1 MSGIRLKRHPEG
13 RELKAHL
20 DTLPPAARARWWRE
34 NRRWV
39 DDGKSGPRPEPPRR
53 PWTAEKVAEQEAA
66 VQEYLAQVGRTRQ
79 DEIEWQASLL
89 NLKVVEGGGKKVR
102 PP

>member
-1 MSGIRLKRHPEG
+1 MSGIRLKRHPQH

-39 DDGKSGPRPEPPRR
+39 DDGKPGPRPEPPRR
-53 PWTAEKVAEQEAA
+53 PWSAEKVAEQEAA
-66 VQEYLAQVGRTRQ
+66 AREYLERVGRTRQ

-89 NLKVVEGGGKKVR
+89 NLKVIEGGGKEDAE
-102 PP
+102 